1 MMSGNWPKEDMTI
14 AKKLGCKVFNKP
26 FTISEMDEW
35 LDDVE
40 KNIDLDRE
48 LSNAIFENSQNS

>member
-1 MMSGNWPKEDMTI
+1 MMSGNWPNEDLAM

-26 FTISEMDEW
+26 FDLSEIDAW

-48 LSNAIFENSQNS
+48 LSNTIFENSKNS